1 MENMAGDVFVSRQL
15 CSCQCILLLLLFF
28 LCDFDF
34 ICEDADSCQYQQV
47 VKMMK
52 THSFLLS
59 ALSMESGIDW
69 CADVEGIE
77 QQEAGGV
84 GGCPGPSGFISLA
97 DCQRPSDSAG
107 NQ

>member
-1 MENMAGDVFVSRQL
+1 MASSLAGAGCFQR
-15 CSCQCILLLLLFF
+15 CLLLFF
-28 LCDFDF
+28 WKLDF
-34 ICEDADSCQYQQV
+34 ILEDGDSCQYHQV
-47 VKMMK
+47 VKVMK
-52 THSFLLS
+52 TNSSLLI
-59 ALSMESGIDW
+59 ALSIESGIEW

-97 DCQRPSDSAG
+97 DCQKPSDSAG